1 MEFTEDFMKKIK
13 FSHDY
18 DKLQGMGHT
27 STLLQVLKVHYTD
40 LSEYMLK
47 YDAKI
52 YGSDELYP
60 VPKGDLI
67 LLIFQSDKNMI
78 FTTIRRYTP
87 SKFEYY
93 KNLEGVVFEIC

>member
-1 MEFTEDFMKKIK
+1 MKKIK

-18 DKLQGMGHT
+18 DKLQGMGRT
-27 STLLQVLKVHYTD
+27 PTLIQVLKINYTD
-40 LSEYMLK
+40 LSRWMIR

-52 YGSDELYP
+52 YGSDEMYP
-60 VPKGDLI
+60 IPKDDLI
-67 LLIFQSDKNMI
+67 LLIFQSGTNKI

-93 KNLEGVVFEIC
+93 KNLEGSVFEIC